1 MNPPIP
7 DLSKARILLT
17 NDDGISARGL
27 AVLDKIATALSD
39 DVWVVAPEVEQS
51 GAGHSL
57 TLRRPLRLRRLSD
70 KRFAVDGTPT
80 DSVLMAVGHV
90 LKEHRPD
97 LILSGVNRGGNLGED
112 MTYSG
117 TVSAAMEGTLL
128 GVPSIALSLVTST
141 GNRPHWDTVEK
152 HAPDV
157 IRRLAAVGWREGVL
171 INVNFP
177 DVAPEAVTGV
187 EMVGLG
193 RRKIGD
199 HLEERFDPRG
209 VPYYWIGPLRQE
221 EPHRRDTDLGSVMS
235 GAIAVTP
242 VHMDL
247 TDEPSLQALSA
258 AFR

>member
-1 MNPPIP
+1 MSLPIS
-7 DLSKARILLT
+7 DLSRARILLT
-17 NDDGISARGL
+17 NDDGIGAKGL
-27 AVLDKIATALSD
+27 AVLEKIVTALCD

-57 TLRRPLRLRRLSD
+57 TLRRPLRLRRLGD

-90 LKEHRPD
+90 LKENKPD
-97 LILSGVNRGGNLGED
+97 LVISGVNRGGNLGED

-128 GVPSIALSLVTST
+128 GVPSIALSLVTSP
-141 GNRPHWDTVEK
+141 GNKAHWDTVEAF
-152 HAPDV
+152 APDL
-157 IRRLAAVGWREGVL
+157 IRRLAAAGWREGVL

-177 DVAPEAVTGV
+177 EVAPEAVTGV
-187 EMVGLG
+187 ELVGLG
-193 RRKIGD
+193 HRKIGD

-221 EPHRRDTDLGSVMS
+221 EPHRRDTDLGAVMS

-247 TDEPSLQALSA
+247 TDEPSLSALSG
-258 AFR
+258 AFE

>member
-7 DLSKARILLT
+7 DLSKARVLLT
-17 NDDGISARGL
+17 NDDGIGATGL
-27 AVLDKIATALSD
+27 AVLEKIVSELCE

-57 TLRRPLRLRRLSD
+57 TLRRPLRLRRLGD
-70 KRFAVDGTPT
+70 RRFAVDGTPT

-90 LKEHRPD
+90 LKEHKPD
-97 LILSGVNRGGNLGED
+97 LVISGVNRGGNLGED

-128 GVPSIALSLVTST
+128 GVPSIALSLVTSP
-141 GNRPHWDTVEK
+141 GNKAHWDTVER

-157 IRRLAAVGWREGVL
+157 IRRLAAAGWRQGVL

-177 DVAPEAVTGV
+177 EVPPEEVTGV
-187 EMVGLG
+187 ELVGLG
-193 RRKIGD
+193 HRKIGD

-209 VPYYWIGPLRQE
+209 VAYYWIGPLRQE
-221 EPHRRDTDLGSVMS
+221 EPHRRDTDLGAVLE

-242 VHMDL
+242 VHLDL
-247 TDEPSLQALSA
+247 TDKPSLKALA
-258 AFR
+258 GAFE